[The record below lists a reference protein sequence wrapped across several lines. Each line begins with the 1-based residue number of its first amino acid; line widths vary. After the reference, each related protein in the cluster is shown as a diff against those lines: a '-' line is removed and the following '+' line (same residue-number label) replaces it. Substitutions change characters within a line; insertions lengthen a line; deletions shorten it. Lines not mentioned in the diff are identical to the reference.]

1 MYNCKKVRTCFRVR
15 KALYCSQARR
25 ACESFQ
31 EVPTKASYNKKVFI
45 DLGITEIP
53 SNLDEFVAL
62 MDKIKAAG
70 IAPLAGSW
78 AEPWSAQIV
87 HMIASE

>member
-1 MYNCKKVRTCFRVR
+1 MFSS
-15 KALYCSQARR
+15 AQSSILQSG
-25 ACESFQ
+25 
-31 EVPTKASYNKKVFI
+31 KASLRIISGGSNHGKLQQKVFI
-45 DLGITEIP
+45 DPGITEIP